1 MPTHGRP
8 NVAYTGHP
16 DWAIEREGRYTFRSE
31 PISDDRLR
39 ALAAALASLT
49 AAPPAAV
56 PADRPTSTL
65 VGSACLTTETH
76 EPAGPR

>member
-8 NVAYTGHP
+8 DVAYTGHP

-31 PISDDRLR
+31 PISGARLR
-39 ALAAALASLT
+39 APEAALASLT

-56 PADRPTSTL
+56 PADRPASTAG
-65 VGSACLTTETH
+65 GSSCLTGETPG
-76 EPAGPR
+76 PAR